1 MAGYNKF
8 AVAASDL
15 KGKWTNNYAGTL
27 HYVNTYTG
35 MYAGMDSHSSNENFY
50 IGPGTEYKWDLKV
63 ANGRVGNLKFDGAK
77 ASGKFSMVDN
87 WQIRF
92 SDIEGKPKTYNA
104 YFSCLKGS
112 RLLWLDNTPYGKVE

>member
-1 MAGYNKF
+1 
-8 AVAASDL
+8 
-15 KGKWTNNYAGTL
+15 
-27 HYVNTYTG
+27 
-35 MYAGMDSHSSNENFY
+35 
-50 IGPGTEYKWDLKV
+50 
-63 ANGRVGNLKFDGAK
+63 VGNLKFDGAK
-77 ASGKFSMVDN
+77 SSGKFSMVDN